1 MTWHLISRLGN
12 EDSFFPELDEVEPR
26 LLLPFERPGDPWH
39 VGYDV
44 FRKLARYSDVKLTN
58 RIKDLLILAMS
69 VYSADLRIPR
79 KTGGDRWCREMH
91 LYLPVSDVELW
102 NDAQQITQDT
112 LDYLTGD
119 NWTIDFRASDGWPK
133 VKKSKLSR
141 RRKREKIGTIDRFC
155 LFSGGL
161 DSLVGA
167 IDLLSTGDRVALI
180 GHHGA
185 GITNKVQEGLLEKV
199 TERYKEQ
206 VVPLMFHVQPKKL
219 RAKDG
224 EPTMRSRSFLFFAL
238 GVAMVECLTGG
249 DTLTVAENGLISL
262 NVPLTPARSGSC
274 STRTTHPHY
283 IALYRKMLKRVEIQ
297 TKIDLPY
304 RFKTK
309 GEMLLEC
316 KDRNVLQKTAALSM
330 SCSHSES
337 GRFQGFRPGQHC
349 GYCVPCIIRR
359 ASMLK
364 AKLQD
369 GAPNIDVLLQQLNH
383 EEDRGRDLRAF
394 QMALER
400 ERSLTAARS
409 LFRVLSSGPLPPSD
423 AAKFAS
429 VYRRGIGEVQAFF
442 AQGTKQ

>member
-1 MTWHLISRLGN
+1 MTWHLISRLGD
-12 EDSFFPELDEVEPR
+12 EDTFYPEIGADEPR

-39 VGYDV
+39 VGYDI
-44 FRKLARYSDVKLTN
+44 FRKLARYSDVKLSN
-58 RIKDLLILAMS
+58 HVKDLLVLAMS

-79 KTGGDRWCREMH
+79 KTGGDRWRRDMR
-91 LYLPVSDVELW
+91 LYLPVSDVRLW
-102 NDAQQITQDT
+102 DDAKKLTQQT
-112 LDYLTGD
+112 LEFLTGD
-119 NWTIDFRASDGWPK
+119 SWVVDFRESEGWPK
-133 VKKSKLSR
+133 AKKQKAT
-141 RRKREKIGTIDRFC
+141 RKKKKRNKIGRIDQFC

-167 IDLLSTGDRVALI
+167 IDLLSTGERVALI

-185 GITNKVQEGLLEKV
+185 GITNKVQERLLAML

-219 RAKDG
+219 KSKDG

-238 GVAMVECLTGG
+238 GVAMVESLKGG
-249 DTLTVAENGLISL
+249 DSLTVAENGLISL
-262 NVPLTPARSGSC
+262 NVPLTPSRSGSC

-283 IALYRKMLKRVEIQ
+283 IALYRKLLKRLKIQ
-297 TKIDLPY
+297 TAIKLPY

-316 KDRNVLQKTAALSM
+316 EDRVFLEKTAVHSM

-364 AKLQD
+364 AKLPD
-369 GAPNIDVLLQQLNH
+369 GTPNIDVRTQELDYK
-383 EEDRGRDLRAF
+383 EDRGRDLRAF
-394 QMALER
+394 RMALER
-400 ERSLTAARS
+400 EKGLTNARS
-409 LFRVLSSGPLPPSD
+409 LFRVLATGPLPPSD
-423 AAKFAS
+423 AGKFAD
-429 VYRRGIGEVQAFF
+429 VYRRGIVEVQSFF
-442 AQGTKQ
+442 D